1 MNTQDQELI
10 EMAAKACGMTVS
22 EALSRVGKPVSLY
35 SQWNPLEDDGDA
47 FRLAVALELNVFHA
61 AGNAYALL
69 SDFDFEA
76 EVEEIVSYRDAGGV
90 NNATRRAIVRA
101 AAAIGEQLE
110 GNV

>member
-22 EALSRVGKPVSLY
+22 EALSRIGKPVSLY
-35 SQWNPLEDDGDA
+35 PQWNPLEDDGDA
-47 FRLAVALELNVFHA
+47 FRLSVGLKINLQHDDADVWATTLDHDAIEPNTQD
-61 AGNAYALL
+61 AYA
-69 SDFDFEA
+69 
-76 EVEEIVSYRDAGGV
+76 
-90 NNATRRAIVRA
+90 ATRRAIVRA

>member
-1 MNTQDQELI
+1 
-10 EMAAKACGMTVS
+10 MTAMRFV
-22 EALSRVGKPVSLY
+22 
-35 SQWNPLEDDGDA
+35 
-47 FRLAVALELNVFHA
+47 LAVALELNVFHA

-110 GNV
+110 GKK